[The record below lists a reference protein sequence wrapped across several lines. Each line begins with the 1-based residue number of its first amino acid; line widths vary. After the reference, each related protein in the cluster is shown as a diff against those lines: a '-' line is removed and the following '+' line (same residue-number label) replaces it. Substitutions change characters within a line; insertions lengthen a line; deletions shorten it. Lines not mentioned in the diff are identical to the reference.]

1 MSTQLLNYNL
11 IKTTKNTKIIPLS
24 FSFKKKHPFCLQSRH
39 FYIGLFSRSVQ
50 SIGIFLGNPT
60 MISLYFFLP
69 TTLTMIY
76 FFYFLT
82 VNSMWIHP
90 GHGTTYDKRFSLIY
104 SLNIWEQLSVLL
116 LFLIFRFGRVLLF
129 SFRRLTKALAWT
141 SQSHSHLYFF
151 IYTFSIFYDRTSSF
165 SMLFLWRPGRVLY
178 EVLLLRTICTFICR
192 YYVSSIPIIRW
203 RISHSY

>member
-11 IKTTKNTKIIPLS
+11 IKTTKNTELIPLS
-24 FSFKKKHPFCLQSRH
+24 FSFKKKHPFCLQSRR

-60 MISLYFFLP
+60 ITSLYFVLPTILP

-76 FFYFLT
+76 FFYSLT
-82 VNSMWIHP
+82 INSMWIHP

-116 LFLIFRFGRVLLF
+116 LFLILSIQEDILSVSRLLA
-129 SFRRLTKALAWT
+129 RELPLN
-141 SQSHSHLYFF
+141 
-151 IYTFSIFYDRTSSF
+151 
-165 SMLFLWRPGRVLY
+165 
-178 EVLLLRTICTFICR
+178 
-192 YYVSSIPIIRW
+192 
-203 RISHSY
+203 